1 MHTKDK
7 KSSDKVDYGLKFYSG
22 VLGLEEL
29 HWGYFPE
36 KHFPGDELT
45 LSNFKKAQQDYT
57 LHLLSYIPESVH
69 SILDV
74 GCGLGKMAKT
84 LTDRGY
90 KVTCISNDEYQETL
104 IKQKYPSLQF
114 VRTKFEDFSASTA
127 DVADTADKS
136 FPQDFSIF
144 PRDSVNEHFD
154 LLLMSES
161 VQYLSLDSALKNA
174 KRLLNPSGY
183 LLISDYFRKSDTK
196 YYRTCKVLSDF
207 MKASEENSFS
217 LCKEEDITEFV
228 LPTLYFANHC
238 YSKYALP
245 SINILRDYA
254 DSQLPR
260 AVISL
265 AKCLFKKWLNKL
277 TYYIGEH
284 TSKKLNSS
292 LFREKVSYL
301 IQLWQME

>member
-7 KSSDKVDYGLKFYSG
+7 KSSDKIDYGLKFYNE

-36 KHFPGDELT
+36 KHFPDNERT
-45 LSNFKKAQQDYT
+45 LGNFKKAQQDYT
-57 LHLLSYIPESVH
+57 LHLLSYVPESVH

-74 GCGLGKMAKT
+74 GCGLGKMAKM
-84 LTDRGY
+84 LTDKGY

-104 IKQKYPSLQF
+104 IRQKYPSLQF
-114 VRTKFEDFSASTA
+114 VRTKFEDFATS
-127 DVADTADKS
+127 
-136 FPQDFSIF
+136 PQDSM
-144 PRDSVNEHFD
+144 NEHFD

-174 KRLLNPSGY
+174 RRLLNPSGY

-228 LPTLYFANHC
+228 LPTLYFANYC

-245 SINILRDYA
+245 SINILGDYA

-292 LFREKVSYL
+292 LFREKVSYV
-301 IQLWQME
+301 IQLWQLK